1 MFKRGP
7 ITTHILDV
15 SLGKPAQGIECRLEK
30 LADGQNWNE
39 VGKAVTNSDGR
50 IENFADF
57 SLNEGTYRIEF
68 LTKNYFVQK
77 NTPSFYPSVT
87 VVFEIQDRNSHY
99 HVPLLLSPFG
109 YSTYRGS

>member
-1 MFKRGP
+1 MTKRGP

-30 LADGQNWNE
+30 LKSNNTWE
-39 VGKAVTNSDGR
+39 ELGKAVTNQDGR
-50 IENFADF
+50 IEQFAEF
-57 SLNEGTYRIEF
+57 TLEAGTYRIEF
-68 LTKNYFVQK
+68 LVKPYFAK
-77 NTPSFYPSVT
+77 RNLAAFYPVVSVA
-87 VVFEIQDRNSHY
+87 FEIHEKSAHY